1 MLNIMIGAVALAAIA
16 FAGGL
21 YVGLS
26 RAPKVVRDHELENQ
40 LSDEAEASHERS
52 AEAERRMK
60 AMIWSRDPAHMD
72 EVALKFAGDVEDYF
86 ARSYDGGVADR
97 KKTIQLAARRMIEN
111 VLSGGKP
118 EFN

>member
-26 RAPKVVRDHELENQ
+26 RAPKVVRDHDLENQ
-40 LSDEAEASHERS
+40 LSDEAEASHERA

-72 EVALKFAGDVEDYF
+72 ELALKFAGDVEDYF
-86 ARSYDGGVADR
+86 ARSYEGGVTQRRA
-97 KKTIQLAARRMIEN
+97 TIQGAAIRLIEDALA
-111 VLSGGKP
+111 GGKP

>member
-1 MLNIMIGAVALAAIA
+1 MVNYVIVLVLTAAVSAG
-16 FAGGL
+16 GGL

-26 RAPKVVRDHELENQ
+26 RVPKTIRDYSVETDPA
-40 LSDEAEASHERS
+40 DEIYTQRARA
-52 AEAERRMK
+52 AEAERRMSN
-60 AMIWSRDPAHMD
+60 MILVRDPAKMD